1 MSKPIKLAFLIEDQE
16 VDQVFYARMIDRS
29 GLVEQLQTFTYA
41 DEALD
46 HLRANPDA
54 GVDVIF
60 LDINM
65 PRMDGF
71 EFLDKALQELG
82 SRFENVVVAML
93 TTSINPKDQARSL
106 AYDVVKEFISK
117 PLNVEDVQKVARHV
131 SGQN

>member
-1 MSKPIKLAFLIEDQE
+1 MSQPIKLAFLIEDQE

-29 GLVEQLQTFTYA
+29 GLVQQLQTFTYA

-106 AYDVVKEFISK
+106 AYDAVKEFISK
-117 PLNVEDVQKVARHV
+117 PLNVEDVQKVARHL
-131 SGQN
+131 SDQH